1 MVGLVTFGLAAMLA
15 SLAQDVSGSPAR
27 QSQDIFDVRNKESDY
42 FEHTFRNN
50 PAQTTRNYSDALR
63 FASCVAGIDATG
75 AAAVLATDAGSG
87 EESRAIRALVQRY
100 KPCAPSRLSV
110 PAALIRG
117 AFAETL
123 WKRAGADPNPA
134 RRTSIDMADVEGFI
148 KMTPRG
154 ESLVKAGKMP
164 IYWVSR
170 CQVMALPDQSA
181 KVLAAAVGSQQ
192 EKAEA
197 QLLYANSKLCG
208 VPDGLGRIP
217 VAAVRSALADALY
230 FNQRVSA
237 GPAQ

>member
-1 MVGLVTFGLAAMLA
+1 MVGLVTFGLAVVLGGM
-15 SLAQDVSGSPAR
+15 AQDVSGSPAR

-42 FEHTFRNN
+42 FEHMFRNN
-50 PAQTTRNYSDALR
+50 PAQTSRNYSDALR
-63 FASCVAGIDATG
+63 FASCVAGIDGVG
-75 AAAVLATDAGSG
+75 AAAVLATDAQSG
-87 EESRAIRALVQRY
+87 EEARAIRTLVQRY
-100 KPCAPSRLSV
+100 KTCAPSRLSV
-110 PAALIRG
+110 PATLVRG

-154 ESLVKAGKMP
+154 ESAVKVGKIP
-164 IYWVSR
+164 IYWVAR

-181 KVLAAAVGSQQ
+181 KVLAAPVGS
-192 EKAEA
+192 EKERAEA

-208 VPDGLGRIP
+208 VQDGLGHVP

-230 FNQRVSA
+230 FNQRVA
-237 GPAQ
+237 TGKQ